1 VHFNVKSC
9 RTIGLTCIVAG
20 WSLGLPNHAVAA
32 TATGSA
38 RPDLDLD
45 LHRFPI
51 IDATR
56 PSFVVLPFSG
66 NLAEPRRRD
75 LEVLDLILCKERND
89 ESMPRVGA
97 FGRISGVEDPTR
109 GTLGVGGIDVDWRP
123 SSTLAVAV
131 VAGGRIDAS
140 DAFRSADQ
148 DQTGWQKGVPGFDA
162 PVRLANRSA
171 AFDGLGFGG
180 ESAAEA
186 NPFAGERLFSTPSEA
201 DGLERNFLA
210 TRAVLRPSAGSS
222 FGLVATRGGGRDGD
236 ASLLGLDV
244 DQMIAGQR
252 VQAWV
257 QHAMGDSGNS
267 EVQADRSAFGASIGG
282 AIGGIEYG
290 IAWRRLGDG
299 FESGLGNVGSI
310 GSHALCARMG
320 WSIPLEGLGFLKSW
334 EFGIRTRV
342 DADLEFDPRSVDL
355 VIDVARFLTVTGDQV
370 KLGIEQKRRI
380 EAEADRI
387 TEDQQERFRVGID
400 TNPDRPL
407 RLGGSVAFGDSVGVV
422 ETAWQGAARWR
433 AAPGIDLGTAIAF
446 DRRIDGITS
455 RETLQTSF
463 DGRATLDAWATVAAR
478 ITFDAAQERISLGQE
493 IGVRVARDATLSLR
507 IDQALPSNRDS
518 QSRPALRASI
528 KGSFRF

>member
-1 VHFNVKSC
+1 
-9 RTIGLTCIVAG
+9 
-20 WSLGLPNHAVAA
+20 
-32 TATGSA
+32 
-38 RPDLDLD
+38 
-45 LHRFPI
+45 
-51 IDATR
+51 
-56 PSFVVLPFSG
+56 
-66 NLAEPRRRD
+66 
-75 LEVLDLILCKERND
+75 
-89 ESMPRVGA
+89 
-97 FGRISGVEDPTR
+97 
-109 GTLGVGGIDVDWRP
+109 
-123 SSTLAVAV
+123 
-131 VAGGRIDAS
+131 
-140 DAFRSADQ
+140 
-148 DQTGWQKGVPGFDA
+148 
-162 PVRLANRSA
+162 
-171 AFDGLGFGG
+171 
-180 ESAAEA
+180 
-186 NPFAGERLFSTPSEA
+186 
-201 DGLERNFLA
+201 
-210 TRAVLRPSAGSS
+210 
-222 FGLVATRGGGRDGD
+222 
-236 ASLLGLDV
+236 LDV

-267 EVQADRSAFGASIGG
+267 EVQADRSAVGASIDG

-310 GSHALCARMG
+310 GSHAMLARMG

-342 DADLEFDPRSVDL
+342 DADLEFDPRSIDL